1 MLGRI
6 LKTVANQFLRNR
18 ARRTGYGPRR
28 LPPTS
33 MREAQGR
40 AINHVIRTVMNRFMR
55 R

>member
-6 LKTVANQFLRNR
+6 LKTVANEFLRNR
-18 ARRTGYGPRR
+18 ARRTGSGPRR

-33 MREAQGR
+33 MREVQTR
-40 AINHVIRTVMNRFMR
+40 TINHVIRTVLNRFMR